1 MRIEKFT
8 PASAGTLL
16 SCLLLALVATPIDA
30 QTSEPHAD
38 ARWIVDP
45 SRSLAWWQVDPNYGH
60 LWATTCPEDP
70 GWQPGE
76 GRSTEFRAHQ
86 KDPKISQSEVHS
98 AKIPLWPRDSVQPI
112 CRRAVRGE
120 FTTVDTRNWKQVHGA
135 VRVMA
140 DSLTMGANMRDKFMH
155 HAVLNT
161 DTHPDLRFTIDSLI
175 LVQPGDT
182 IHAVAVGTFEVH
194 GTRHPVTAPAVAWH
208 EGDNLRVQAQFGVS
222 AKAMTEQY
230 NMSRYALSMGVVLA
244 RWNTLH
250 MGVDLF
256 FRRAAQ

>member
-1 MRIEKFT
+1 MRLNT
-8 PASAGTLL
+8 LTLL
-16 SCLLLALVATPIDA
+16 CAGSFATAGLAA
-30 QTSEPHAD
+30 QGAD
-38 ARWIVDP
+38 TRWIVDP
-45 SRSLAWWQVDPNYGH
+45 VRSLAWWQVDPTYGH
-60 LWATTCPEDP
+60 LWATTCPDDP

-76 GRSTEFRAHQ
+76 GRSSEYTFR

-120 FTTVDTRNWKQVHGA
+120 FTTADAQSWKQVHGA
-135 VRVMA
+135 IRVMA

-161 DTHPDLRFTIDSLI
+161 DTHPDLRFVIDSLI
-175 LVQPGDT
+175 MVQPGDT

-194 GTRHPVTAPAVAWH
+194 GTRHTVTAPAVAWR

-222 AKAMTEQY
+222 AQAMTNEF

-256 FRRAAQ
+256 FRQAAQ

>member
-1 MRIEKFT
+1 MRTKLLT
-8 PASAGTLL
+8 PTSAGSLRALLFLTCIVSTLG
-16 SCLLLALVATPIDA
+16 AQAAEVRWVID
-30 QTSEPHAD
+30 PL
-38 ARWIVDP
+38 
-45 SRSLAWWQVDPNYGH
+45 RSLAWWQVDPNYGH
-60 LWATTCPEDP
+60 LWATTCPDDP
-70 GWQPGE
+70 KWQPGE
-76 GRSTEFRAHQ
+76 GRSSEFTFR
-86 KDPKISQSEVHS
+86 KDPKISQSEKHS
-98 AKIPLWPRDSVQPI
+98 AKIPLWPRDSVAPV

-120 FTTVDTRNWKQVHGA
+120 FTTADARTWKQVRGT
-135 VRVMA
+135 VRVIA

-161 DTHPDLRFTIDSLI
+161 DTHPDLRFTLDSLI

-194 GTRHPVTAPAVAWH
+194 GTRQSVTAPAVAWRD
-208 EGDNLRVQAQFGVS
+208 GDGLRVLAQFGVS
-222 AKAMTEQY
+222 AKAMTDQY

-250 MGVDLF
+250 MGVDLY

>member
-1 MRIEKFT
+1 MRIDKLT
-8 PASAGTLL
+8 PTSAGTLR
-16 SCLLLALVATPIDA
+16 SFLLLAVAVTPLCA
-30 QTSEPHAD
+30 QTSEGHSE
-38 ARWIVDP
+38 ARWVVDP

-60 LWATTCPEDP
+60 LWATTCPDDP

-76 GRSTEFRAHQ
+76 GRSSEFRFN

-120 FTTVDTRNWKQVHGA
+120 FTTADTRSWKQVHGA

-222 AKAMTEQY
+222 AQAMTNEF

-256 FRRAAQ
+256 FRRAAP

>member
-1 MRIEKFT
+1 MRLNT
-8 PASAGTLL
+8 LTRAGTLPSFL
-16 SCLLLALVATPIDA
+16 FLTLCALPATPLTA
-30 QTSEPHAD
+30 QSSD
-38 ARWIVDP
+38 NARWVVDP

-76 GRSTEFRAHQ
+76 GRSSEFRYNQ
-86 KDPKISQSEVHS
+86 RDPKISQSEVHS

-120 FTTVDTRNWKQVHGA
+120 FTAADTRTGKQVHGA

-161 DTHPDLRFTIDSLI
+161 DTHPDLRFVIDSLI

-194 GTRHPVTAPAVAWH
+194 GTRHTVTAPTVAWR
-208 EGDNLRVQAQFGVS
+208 EGDGLRVQAQFGVS
-222 AKAMTEQY
+222 AKAMTEEF

-250 MGVDLF
+250 MGVDLY